1 MQLREEQRG
10 LSYPD
15 VRLWRG
21 EAEVLH
27 MSEATANSYCPL
39 GSASLEMEGV
49 LRHGC
54 GGQSWPLN
62 AGKETETV
70 LGWPCTVSLK
80 KRRGQSACVLT
91 ARCVTLKHALVFVLF

>member
-39 GSASLEMEGV
+39 GSAYLEMDGD
-49 LRHGC
+49 
-54 GGQSWPLN
+54 SSD
-62 AGKETETV
+62 KETEMFW
-70 LGWPCTVSLK
+70 G
-80 KRRGQSACVLT
+80 G
-91 ARCVTLKHALVFVLF
+91 TLFADIAVILWIKFEDFIAEGIAVNGEM

>member
-15 VRLWRG
+15 VRLGRG

-39 GSASLEMEGV
+39 GSAYLEMDGV

-54 GGQSWPLN
+54 GGQSSPRTG
-62 AGKETETV
+62 GKETETLV
-70 LGWPCTVSLK
+70 
-80 KRRGQSACVLT
+80 GQRQPKPTPHPASGK
-91 ARCVTLKHALVFVLF
+91 VTCKNF